1 MFRVSAGEIITTH
14 STLRGHFKD
23 FLALLVTILICFLAI
38 PCGVYFLI
46 PERRTM
52 YLVGI
57 YVAAILVFGGIYVTV
72 GNMTK
77 VRYMDVLKEGLGI
90 RAKIR
95 ANKKR

>member
-1 MFRVSAGEIITTH
+1 
-14 STLRGHFKD
+14 
-23 FLALLVTILICFLAI
+23 
-38 PCGVYFLI
+38 
-46 PERRTM
+46 M

-57 YVAAILVFGGIYVTV
+57 YVAAILIFGGIYVTV

-95 ANKKR
+95 ANKKEMKVIAKTIRGIRTRRSTISRNSMTRLPSSIRMWLRSTGKRKKR

>member
-1 MFRVSAGEIITTH
+1 
-14 STLRGHFKD
+14 
-23 FLALLVTILICFLAI
+23 
-38 PCGVYFLI
+38 
-46 PERRTM
+46 M

-90 RAKIR
+90 RARSARI
-95 ANKKR
+95 KKR